1 MGKWLVA
8 LQACVLFAWNAAAG
22 APSVEGYWL
31 SDTRLERPAGDIV
44 LSKQAGKWTVSFN
57 GELAT
62 PSLRNAGNGDRIE
75 ASFAAGVATLRARIA
90 PNGKPLGAFWIQDGD
105 QGQKLASPLALAET
119 ATGRWTAKVP
129 ALDLRFTLY
138 ARIFRRE
145 DKVLIVAFR
154 NPQRNTRGGAPRLFV
169 EQDGTTVKFLENNE
183 GKPGIVHVAQL
194 SAAGDEISMPWPEVG
209 MDVKL
214 KRVAEPPAGFLP
226 RQGTTAYS
234 YAVPA
239 RKPDG
244 WTTAAADTV
253 GFDTQAL
260 QAAVQQIINTDPS
273 ERRPNLVHS
282 LLVARKGRLVLEE
295 YFYGADAGA
304 IHDLRSAGKTFSNV
318 MLGAV
323 IGRGQVKDETE
334 ALVPILSPAMK
345 LANPSPQKDRI
356 TLAHLMTHTS
366 GLACDDSNPDSPGN
380 EDTLQSQPEPNW
392 WSYAA
397 SLPMVAEPGKRYAYC
412 SAGMN
417 LVGAALTLRSG
428 QWLPELFHETVA
440 GPLQF
445 GTYAWNLMPTGE
457 GYMGGGARLQSR
469 DLLKLG
475 QLYLGK
481 GEWNGRR
488 IVSPDWVARSTKP
501 QVVIDET
508 STGLDTEALRNTYP
522 GGADGYA
529 WHIFQIDVEG
539 RKYTSFEASGN
550 GGQMV
555 VVVPEL
561 DLAVAMTGG
570 NYNQG
575 FIWGRWRDEII
586 GKQIIRALKAP

>member
-397 SLPMVAEPGKRYAYC
+397 SLPMVSEPGKRYAYC

-457 GYMGGGARLQSR
+457 GYMGGGARLLSR

-481 GEWNGRR
+481 GEWNGKR
-488 IVSPDWVARSTKP
+488 IVSPDWVERSTKP

-529 WHIFQIDVEG
+529 WHIFQIEVEG

-586 GKQIIRALKAP
+586 GKLVIGALKTR

>member
-501 QVVIDET
+501 QVVIDEA
-508 STGLDTEALRNTYP
+508 STGLDTETLRNTYP

-586 GKQIIRALKAP
+586 GKLVIGALKTR

>member
-8 LQACVLFAWNAAAG
+8 LQACVLFAWTAAAG
-22 APSVEGYWL
+22 APSVEGYWV
-31 SDTRLERPAGDIV
+31 SDTRLERPAGDVI
-44 LSKQAGKWTVSFN
+44 LLRQDGKWTASFN
-57 GELAT
+57 GEAAT
-62 PSLRNAGNGDRIE
+62 PSLRRQGHDETLEANFAG
-75 ASFAAGVATLRARIA
+75 GVASLRARIA
-90 PNGKPLGAFWIQDGD
+90 PNGKLLGAFWIQDGD
-105 QGQKLASPLALAET
+105 QGQKLASPLALAE
-119 ATGRWTAKVP
+119 AAPGRWTAKVP
-129 ALDLRFTLY
+129 TVDLRFTLF
-138 ARIFRRE
+138 ARIFRRD

-154 NPQRNTRGGAPRLFV
+154 NPQRNTRGGGSRLFV

-183 GKPGIVHVAQL
+183 GKPGIVHVAKL

-214 KRVAEPPAGFLP
+214 KRVAEAPAGFLP
-226 RQGTTAYS
+226 RQGTAAYS
-234 YAVPA
+234 YAAPA
-239 RKPDG
+239 QKPDG

-253 GFDTQAL
+253 GFDTNAL

-295 YFYGADAGA
+295 YFYGADAAA

-323 IGRGQVKDETE
+323 IGRGQVKSEVET
-334 ALVPILSPAMK
+334 LVPILSPAMT
-345 LANPSPQKDRI
+345 LANPSAQKERI

-366 GLACDDSNPDSPGN
+366 GLACDDSNQDSPGN
-380 EDTLQSQPEPNW
+380 EDTLQSQPEANW
-392 WSYAA
+392 WAYAA
-397 SLPMVAEPGKRYAYC
+397 GLPMVAEPGKRYAYC

-428 QWLPELFHETVA
+428 QWLPELFHDTIA
-440 GPLQF
+440 RPLQF

-457 GYMGGGARLQSR
+457 GYMGGGARLLSR

-481 GEWNGRR
+481 GAWNGKR
-488 IVSPDWVARSTKP
+488 IVSPEWVERSTTP
-501 QVVIDET
+501 HVVINEA
-508 STGLDTEALRNTYP
+508 STGLDTETLQNTYP

-529 WHIFQIDVEG
+529 WHIFQIDVDG
-539 RKYTSFEASGN
+539 RKYTSYEASGN

-586 GKQIIRALKAP
+586 GKQIIRALKTP